1 MSTLMS
7 TDMNINR
14 PSTRVRASPGG
25 ATTISFGD
33 ENATKTKP
41 PMPPAAPTATVVEK
55 SPEVTVEG
63 TLKMVGSTCN
73 LRFCCD

>member
-1 MSTLMS
+1 MS

-41 PMPPAAPTATVVEK
+41 PMPPAAPVVAIVEK
-55 SPEVTVEG
+55 SAEASAEG
-63 TLKMVGSTCN
+63 TLNVIRPTCN
-73 LRFCCD
+73 LHFFCD